1 MALEDITQKT
11 QNEENIPNDNNG
23 NTKKEEDS
31 SMKGAAVGVAVGA
44 AVGSVLGAVGTAAG
58 AAVGLAIGS
67 ALEEKKEKNKVI
79 WYKKEINNTFL
90 LIHYFF

>member
-1 MALEDITQKT
+1 MKTQADFTFFYYILCLFPQKT
-11 QNEENIPNDNNG
+11 QNEENIPNE
-23 NTKKEEDS
+23 NTKTEKDS

-67 ALEEKKEKNKVI
+67 ALDEKDKSNLKSKE
-79 WYKKEINNTFL
+79 
-90 LIHYFF
+90 

>member
-1 MALEDITQKT
+1 MAFEDIPQKT
-11 QNEENIPNDNNG
+11 QNEQNKHTDKNE
-23 NTKKEEDS
+23 NTKIEKDS

-67 ALEEKKEKNKVI
+67 ALDEKD
-79 WYKKEINNTFL
+79 KK
-90 LIHYFF
+90 

>member
-1 MALEDITQKT
+1 MASEDITQKT
-11 QNEENIPNDNNG
+11 ENEENIPNE
-23 NTKKEEDS
+23 NTKTEKDS

-67 ALEEKKEKNKVI
+67 ALDEKDKSNLKSKE
-79 WYKKEINNTFL
+79 
-90 LIHYFF
+90 